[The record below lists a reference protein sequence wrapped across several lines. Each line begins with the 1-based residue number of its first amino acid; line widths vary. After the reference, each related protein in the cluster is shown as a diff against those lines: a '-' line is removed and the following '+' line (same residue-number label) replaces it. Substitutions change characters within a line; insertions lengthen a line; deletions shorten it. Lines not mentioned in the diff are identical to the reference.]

1 MKEKHIKKLKKL
13 LINLEATKALTYYYA
28 GDDYYHRLNH
38 TDGYVPDPHPI
49 KTKTCERILSKINK
63 LGDNGEYLLASE
75 MAPVYKDKDF
85 LQKLDRC
92 IEDTQHAKFL
102 YEFYKKAYEAEERAK
117 SIPEEE
123 AEEEKFLLAKI

>member
-13 LINLEATKALTYYYA
+13 LINLEAAKALTYYYA

-63 LGDNGEYLLASE
+63 LGTTISNLFLVNKYSG
-75 MAPVYKDKDF
+75 PTGPDF
-85 LQKLDRC
+85 LFSILD
-92 IEDTQHAKFL
+92 
-102 YEFYKKAYEAEERAK
+102 
-117 SIPEEE
+117 
-123 AEEEKFLLAKI
+123 